1 MPITTYLPTKLSS
14 EATRFKTNSGNI
26 KLDYRS
32 ATGSAPYL
40 FSTPFTLSRLNSL
53 ADIMPPIVPTEDH
66 VTGDNTNYRRYTMDI
81 AVASDDYQRNVV
93 FLHLDG
99 ELIEVA
105 YKKTIYLE
113 YLYEGSLVRELE
125 HHYTLVN
132 DLDNSKAYSTVNHLL
147 LNAEEVVDG
156 FVDTQKVVR
165 LKRDTSFDFVYTM
178 YTVDLGDGDKGI
190 LLTQETDTDYGA
202 NESVVSP
209 AMIPSQIKELK
220 YFTGSLEST
229 ADDSFKTN
237 TVYSS
242 SFAKNGSVFS
252 ATNNTVLT
260 DSNPNFYLYSKSIDF
275 DQDVVGY
282 SFNISP
288 TRGSLLHLI
297 NQSDDRNYIFTG
309 TTPVIGKSYTYFG
322 TEYTGLVSSPFL
334 LLNFDFTSQTDT
346 FKLKIDNEAEVIVG
360 DYTASTFKYLCARL
374 SDLLYEKGILVI
386 PCKNNKIA
394 FDRFDGEDPVELV
407 LTALYTKITTV
418 PKFTS
423 FEYLGSTKTVVYDP
437 VLHPVNFTFTYV
449 DEIDPDPELPSTY
462 PLVYKL
468 NITKDTGRDTEHVSY
483 KVRLNFNIPSVR
495 NTTQAFKLEVEE
507 DILDTTFT
515 INDTDSIE
523 TVLDAIATEINT
535 FLPSNYSVE
544 VSYLTS
550 AIDIVNNQA
559 TETTYIKVTTGTWM
573 TIDPVYGGVYVENP
587 DSSKTMI
594 MKPNDGSSTIT
605 TDTGIIAIDAASTY
619 FDKMGVS
626 TYNPVNGTF
635 SSLTLVSFS
644 TMFSA
649 YCYALQTLNSGYRQ
663 YGYEVIPLY
672 ESGTSNTSSYFGLS
686 KIVNNSSQ
694 TKPVIIANTKQAA
707 YENGLYKSAK
717 DMFMTTSQDGTRS
730 KIIKGN
736 ASIVEWKDKVITGE
750 NKARPFEIREVTP
763 SLYKKTVSGKIANR
777 DGLVLT
783 SIRPSSNNSYDTSH
797 YNTRTLNI
805 ATGDP
810 TAISGDIFLS
820 LTQPEGSV
828 SFSQSHVGD
837 VYTCE
842 GMGYRFDYDNITKEF
857 TLTTSLELT
866 TVTCLGFTQPNDV
879 IFEDYAGWIKYPVG
893 LNSSTDKFNLL
904 ETNPYIYMLVI
915 SYNQI
920 IDGV

>member
-132 DLDNSKAYSTVNHLL
+132 DLDDSKAYSTVNPLL
-147 LNAEEVVDG
+147 LNAEEIVDG

-165 LKRDTSFDFVYTM
+165 LKRDTSFNFVYTM

-220 YFTGSLEST
+220 YFTGSLEAT

-237 TVYSS
+237 TLYSS

-260 DSNPNFYLYSKSIDF
+260 DSNPNFYLYSKSINF
-275 DQDVVGY
+275 DQDIVGY

-374 SDLLYEKGILVI
+374 SDLLYDKGILVI

-407 LTALYTKITTV
+407 LTSSYTKITTV

-468 NITKDTGRDTEHVSY
+468 NITKDTGRNTEYASY

-507 DILDTTFT
+507 GVLDTTFT

-523 TVLDAIATEINT
+523 TVLDTIATEIDT

-559 TETTYIKVTTGTWM
+559 TETTYIKVTTGPWM
-573 TIDPVYGGVYVENP
+573 TIDPIYGGVYVENP
-587 DSSKTMI
+587 DGSKTMI
-594 MKPNDGSSTIT
+594 MKPNDGSNIIT
-605 TDTGIIAIDAASTY
+605 TDTGVIAIDTTSV
-619 FDKMGVS
+619 FMDSMGLS
-626 TYNPVNGTF
+626 NYNAFTGN
-635 SSLTLVSFS
+635 
-644 TMFSA
+644 FSA
-649 YCYALQTLNSGYRQ
+649 ATNIWSTGQDAYCAILQNMNTLYRQ
-663 YGYEVIPLY
+663 YGYELIPLY
-672 ESGTSNTSSYFGLS
+672 DSATSNVSQYLGLTKITSS
-686 KIVNNSSQ
+686 SSSA
-694 TKPVIIANTKQAA
+694 KPVIIADKEAA
-707 YENGLYKSAK
+707 YNGGLYKSAK
-717 DMFMTTSQDGTRS
+717 DMFIVSDNTGTRT
-730 KIIKGN
+730 KLTKGN
-736 ASIVEWKDKVITGE
+736 ASIVEWKDKVIPFQQLT
-750 NKARPFEIREVTP
+750 ARPFEIKDSTT
-763 SLYKKTVSGKIANR
+763 SLYKRAFTGQLANR
-777 DGLVLT
+777 DGLLLT
-783 SIRPSSNNSYDTSH
+783 SLRQLGHGSPQSSTAYHKKTF
-797 YNTRTLNI
+797 NI
-805 ATGDP
+805 TTGDP
-810 TAISGDIFLS
+810 ASICTELLVS
-820 LTQPEGSV
+820 LTEPNG
-828 SFSQSHVGD
+828 SQSFTQSNVGN
-837 VYTCE
+837 VYTSE
-842 GMGYRFDYDNITKEF
+842 GMGYKVDYNHTTKEF
-857 TLTTSLELT
+857 TFSTTLELT
-866 TVTCLGFTQPNDV
+866 TVTCLGFTQVGDLV
-879 IFEDYAGWIKYPVG
+879 INDYAGWVKCPLG
-893 LNSSTDKFNLL
+893 LNNGLNNFDLL
-904 ETNPYIYMLVI
+904 EVNPYVYMLII